1 MISND
6 GALPKKV
13 YPDHIEPDM
22 RMDFDELQFRPIN
35 IEMRGKTWA
44 SSMWRTYL
52 FTLNGITLAVIGA
65 EDHFFN
71 LARFLYWYNSPIP
84 VGVLEYPNL
93 PIAVA
98 Q

>member
-1 MISND
+1 VISND

-44 SSMWRTYL
+44 SSM
-52 FTLNGITLAVIGA
+52 
-65 EDHFFN
+65 
-71 LARFLYWYNSPIP
+71 
-84 VGVLEYPNL
+84 
-93 PIAVA
+93 
-98 Q
+98 

>member
-13 YPDHIEPDM
+13 YLDHVEPDM
-22 RMDFDELQFRPIN
+22 HMDFDQLQCRPIN
-35 IEMRGKTWA
+35 IEMRGRTWA
-44 SSMWRTYL
+44 TSMWRTYL
-52 FTLNGITLAVIGA
+52 YTLNGMTLALIGA
-65 EDHFFN
+65 EDHAFN
-71 LARFLYWYNSPIP
+71 LARFLYWYKPKIP